1 MSAEHG
7 LPSGYARYFE
17 ELGGWGRTRDSV
29 SAGERSRIDALLALV
44 PDDVE
49 SVIDVGCGDGLLTNE
64 IAKHV
69 PAVTGVDLA
78 AEALRHV
85 QGETIQA
92 ACDAIPVPDRAF
104 DLAVAADVLE
114 HLPEGTFERT
124 CAELDRVARRY
135 LLLNSPH
142 AEDLVLAQTRC
153 GRCKATF
160 HASRHVR
167 SITLDDVR
175 EWFPGFDV
183 RDLRFVGEPWPR
195 RSRRLQRL
203 AQLVGNVWYRDEA
216 VCPNCGYR
224 VDPPR
229 PSPIVRAVNGVV
241 QVTLGKLRGSRSS
254 ELVVLLERRD

>member
-1 MSAEHG
+1 MTVDPG
-7 LPSGYARYFE
+7 LPSGYARFWE
-17 ELGGWGRTRDSV
+17 ELSRWGRTRESV
-29 SAGERSRIDALLALV
+29 SEGERSRIDALLALL
-44 PDDVE
+44 PEDAA
-49 SVIDVGCGDGLLTNE
+49 SVVDVGCGDGLLTNE
-64 IAKHV
+64 IAKRGT
-69 PAVTGVDLA
+69 AVTGVDLA

-85 QGETIQA
+85 RAATIQA
-92 ACDAIPVPDRAF
+92 ACDALPVPDGAF

-135 LLLNSPH
+135 LLLNTPH
-142 AEDLVLAQTRC
+142 AEDLVLAQIRC

-175 EWFPGFDV
+175 AWFPGFDV
-183 RDLRFVGEPWPR
+183 RDVRLAGEPWPQ

-203 AQLVGNVWYRDEA
+203 AQLLGNVWYRDEA

-229 PSPIVRAVNGVV
+229 PNQTVRAVNGAL
-241 QVTLGKLRGSRSS
+241 QLALGKLRGSRPS
-254 ELVVLLERRD
+254 ELVVLLERRN